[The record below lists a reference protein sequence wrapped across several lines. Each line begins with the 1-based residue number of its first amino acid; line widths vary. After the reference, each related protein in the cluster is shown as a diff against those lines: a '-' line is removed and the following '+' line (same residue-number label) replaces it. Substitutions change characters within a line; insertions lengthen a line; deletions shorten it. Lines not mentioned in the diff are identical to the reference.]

1 MFTIRDFEEQTKH
14 LNPTNRE
21 LLENVLGKDNPI
33 VEQLLKGEGK
43 A

>member
-1 MFTIRDFEEQTKH
+1 MFNIQDYEQMTKY